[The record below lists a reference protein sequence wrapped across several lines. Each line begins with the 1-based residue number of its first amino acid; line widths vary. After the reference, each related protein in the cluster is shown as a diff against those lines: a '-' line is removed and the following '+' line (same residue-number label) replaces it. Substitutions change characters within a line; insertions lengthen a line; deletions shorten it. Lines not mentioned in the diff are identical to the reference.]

1 MYRPP
6 YALPRLLQTQA
17 RDRYSRRRCGSPS
30 QEPQGLFRSFAR
42 RDDEHHDLSD
52 HHRLYPVHLHGLRE
66 AGSDLHDGEHPV
78 CGIRGLSLHV
88 AHPPRWRRQPR
99 HTAPLRQAAADRAV
113 PLAGRGRNGHL
124 RNTPVE
130 RLRRNLVLA
139 LALGAAVYLILA
151 VFSDFDKLVAALDS
165 FDYAL
170 IPVILGL
177 VALSYIGRFF
187 RWTYYLR
194 VLKVSVP
201 TGINAAI
208 FTSGLSMT
216 ISPGKLGEVLKS
228 VFVRRATGAP
238 IARTAPAVVAERA
251 TDGTGMVLWGFLGA
265 FALNLPPWTML
276 MFLAVAV
283 FGIAILRSKR
293 LSLAAER
300 ILSKLPLVN
309 RLAPHLGDFT
319 GASNEL
325 LATRPLVIGTVISFL
340 SWGLECTGVYLCA
353 VGLGVDRPF
362 LLIVFVFATSSLLGV
377 VSMLPGGIGAVEA
390 GLYGQF
396 VAVANLST
404 GVAGALTLI
413 IRLAT
418 LWFAT
423 LLGICGLILVQR
435 LLGDAPLEAEEPKGS
450 G

>member
-1 MYRPP
+1 M
-6 YALPRLLQTQA
+6 
-17 RDRYSRRRCGSPS
+17 
-30 QEPQGLFRSFAR
+30 
-42 RDDEHHDLSD
+42 
-52 HHRLYPVHLHGLRE
+52 
-66 AGSDLHDGEHPV
+66 
-78 CGIRGLSLHV
+78 
-88 AHPPRWRRQPR
+88 
-99 HTAPLRQAAADRAV
+99 
-113 PLAGRGRNGHL
+113 
-124 RNTPVE
+124 E
-130 RLRRNLVLA
+130 RLRRNLILA
-139 LALGAAVYLILA
+139 LALGVAVYVILA
-151 VFSDFDKLVAALDS
+151 ILSDLPKLVAALDS

-170 IPVILGL
+170 VPAILGL
-177 VALSYIGRFF
+177 VALSYVGRFF

-208 FTSGLSMT
+208 FTSGLSMA

-228 VFVRRATGAP
+228 VFVRRTSGAP

-251 TDGTGMVLWGFLGA
+251 TDGTGMVIWGFLGA

-276 MFLAVAV
+276 MFLAVAAL
-283 FGIAILRSKR
+283 GIAVLRSKR

-300 ILSKLPLVN
+300 VLGKLPFVN
-309 RLAPHLGDFT
+309 RFAPHLSDFH

-325 LATRPLVIGTVISFL
+325 LGTKPLLIGTLISFL

-353 VGLGVDRPF
+353 VGLGVDKPF
-362 LLIVFVFATSSLLGV
+362 LLIVFVFALSSLLGV
-377 VSMLPGGIGAVEA
+377 LSMLPGGIGAVEA

-404 GVAGALTLI
+404 GLAGALTLV

-423 LLGICGLILVQR
+423 LLGICGLLLVRR
-435 LLGDAPLEAEEPKGS
+435 LLGDAPLEPHEQ
-450 G
+450 

>member
-1 MYRPP
+1 
-6 YALPRLLQTQA
+6 
-17 RDRYSRRRCGSPS
+17 
-30 QEPQGLFRSFAR
+30 
-42 RDDEHHDLSD
+42 
-52 HHRLYPVHLHGLRE
+52 
-66 AGSDLHDGEHPV
+66 
-78 CGIRGLSLHV
+78 
-88 AHPPRWRRQPR
+88 
-99 HTAPLRQAAADRAV
+99 
-113 PLAGRGRNGHL
+113 
-124 RNTPVE
+124 VE
-130 RLRRNLVLA
+130 RLRRNLALA

-151 VFSDFDKLVAALDS
+151 VFSDFDELAAALDS
-165 FDYAL
+165 FDFAL
-170 IPVILGL
+170 IPAILSL
-177 VALSYIGRFF
+177 VALSYVGRFF
-187 RWTYYLR
+187 RWAYYLR

-216 ISPGKLGEVLKS
+216 ISPGKLGEVLKC
-228 VFVRRATGAP
+228 VFVRRVSGAP

-276 MFLAVAV
+276 AFLALAV
-283 FGIAILRSKR
+283 FGIAVLRSKR

-300 ILSKLPLVN
+300 FLSKLPLLN
-309 RLAPHLGDFT
+309 RLAPHLGDFQ

-325 LATRPLVIGTVISFL
+325 LATRPLLVGTAISFF

-362 LLIVFVFATSSLLGV
+362 LLIVFVFAVSSLLGV
-377 VSMLPGGIGAVEA
+377 LSMLPGGIGAVEA
-390 GLYGQF
+390 GLYSQF
-396 VAVANLST
+396 VTVANLST

-423 LLGICGLILVQR
+423 LLGICGLLLVRR
-435 LLGDAPLEAEEPKGS
+435 LLGDAPLELDDTS
-450 G
+450 